1 MPSVRL
7 TNSDRSFMIRMLL
20 KPLESKI
27 DKVTGQMADMVTRFC
42 RENMPEKLLEA
53 FDTFPGVFKEEG
65 DFHFSD
71 FFKQDWPDLYQKLT
85 IRRSYVNLKRCPL
98 YFDYTEQNTRFSVA
112 FKSSRFWQ
120 AFMDAA
126 LELGKMESDRNQL
139 KNMLTCKLDEI
150 MTLRKLKDELP
161 EAYTVLMQKDAIEL
175 MDGCTS
181 TEFIRAKLAAVSK

>member
-1 MPSVRL
+1 MV
-7 TNSDRSFMIRMLL
+7 RMLL

-27 DKVTGQMADMVTRFC
+27 DKVTVQMADMVTHFC

-53 FDTFPGVFKEEG
+53 FDAFPGVFKHEG
-65 DFHFSD
+65 SFYFSD
-71 FFKQDWPDLYQKLT
+71 FFKQDYPDLYQKLT
-85 IRRSYVNLKRCPL
+85 IRRSYVDLKHCPV
-98 YFDYTEQNTRFSVA
+98 YFDYTERNMSLPVA
-112 FKSSRFWQ
+112 FKASRFWVP
-120 AFMDAA
+120 FKDAA

-139 KNMLTCKLDEI
+139 KNMITCKLDEI

-181 TEFIRAKLAAVSK
+181 SEFIRAKLAAVSK